1 MKSKAFDI
9 KKKYEE
15 FVSNTKAYHERM
27 GAIIDPEEM
36 CFQYARR
43 SNILGGLSDL
53 CNRFSN
59 NSSYILEAF
68 DKYKESMRKHGVNI
82 DFSFFTEFVNDFINL
97 LSNMEE
103 ISLWFDELYSEEKF
117 LEEKKADEMSPSD
130 INSLEN

>member
-1 MKSKAFDI
+1 METPKFDI

-27 GAIIDPEEM
+27 VAISGPEEM

-43 SNILGGLSDL
+43 SDILGGLSDL

-82 DFSFFTEFVNDFINL
+82 DFSFFTEFINDFIKL
-97 LSNMEE
+97 LSNKEE
-103 ISLWFDELYSEEKF
+103 INLWFDELYSENKF
-117 LEEKKADEMSPSD
+117 LEEKKVDEMSPSD